1 MNLNLSSLFPA
12 VFTVSLL
19 VAHAMPAMSVSEHA
33 SKAFDHM
40 RAAGALVL
48 KNSVDIAR
56 EKPIA
61 TAFTVGLLGYG
72 TYYVTENII
81 PRLRANRATL
91 NAVIPGSI
99 IGMGAGLSAYCL
111 DRCGIWPVSWLMTS
125 AARNKI
131 VTSLSNAMT
140 NRNVAVDPELMKD
153 TAQVADWITWFGR
166 AKKIV

>member
-1 MNLNLSSLFPA
+1 MNFNLSSFFYPLLA
-12 VFTVSLL
+12 VSLL
-19 VAHAMPAMSVSEHA
+19 ISHAMPAMSVSDHT
-33 SKAFDHM
+33 SKAFDHL
-40 RAAGALVL
+40 RAAGKLVL

-56 EKPIA
+56 ERPIA

-81 PRLRANRATL
+81 PRLRANQATL

-111 DRCGIWPVSWLMTS
+111 DRCGLLPVSWLMTS
-125 AARNKI
+125 AMRNKV

-140 NRNVAVDPELMKD
+140 NRNVAVDQTLMKD
-153 TAQVADWITWFGR
+153 TALVSDWMTWFALLNR
-166 AKKIV
+166 LI